1 MCVCWEERKKDAVKR
16 VKKKK
21 LPINRGFLFR
31 AIMKS
36 SQRAANHSLS
46 PATQL
51 SVQCGDHCSIT
62 IKYSYL
68 ASSLATRFLSRP
80 KLIKKLSG
88 EQTLTERADKDRGT
102 DDAFTNHSV
111 LRNGTAL
118 LHTSIHFILHPSA
131 CLPIHV
137 SSRPI
142 HPSIHPIVNLDN

>member
-118 LHTSIHFILHPSA
+118 LPHIHPFYPPSIRLPAHP
-131 CLPIHV
+131 CIH
-137 SSRPI
+137 PTN
-142 HPSIHPIVNLDN
+142 PSIHPSNCKSR